1 MNLIVHIGESTSSM
15 NWSLYGYFRDTN
27 PRLMSLDENELMIFR
42 NIFST
47 HTHTTPSLLDTFA
60 FDLKKNNVDYA
71 NQTAY
76 ETPKINIFEILKKKT
91 NTFN

>member
-47 HTHTTPSLLDTFA
+47 HTHTTPSLLDT
-60 FDLKKNNVDYA
+60 LLL
-71 NQTAY
+71 
-76 ETPKINIFEILKKKT
+76 I
-91 NTFN
+91 